1 MIVISWGKSPISF
14 LCFGYLWFCELN
26 TTQTLNMAKISA
38 GVMGLRFT
46 LLEHNDARNPLQ
58 IWLNTN

>member
-1 MIVISWGKSPISF
+1 

-26 TTQTLNMAKISA
+26 TTQTLNMAEISA
-38 GVMGLRFT
+38 GLIGLRSK

-58 IWLNTN
+58 IWLNND